1 MLGRAGHGQ
10 QVTILLLWIPAF
22 LLMRSQKKEVAYSS
36 AALAGV
42 LGALCL
48 WRGFRTSDGDEE
60 GAAKKK

>member
-1 MLGRAGHGQ
+1 
-10 QVTILLLWIPAF
+10 
-22 LLMRSQKKEVAYSS
+22 MRSQKKEGAYSS